1 MCHDSCP
8 KPVSGGAPLT
18 ETMTTVSREDAEIPV
33 LLVRP
38 EGDAPA
44 PGIVLIHDIHG
55 ANDFY
60 HDVAR
65 RLALAGYAVALP
77 NLFHREGPPEGEG
90 RQAVMAR
97 SQEAKQANQLGDL
110 EAVATWLTGQEG
122 CDGSFGVIGFCM
134 GGTLTY
140 LLAARQPRPAAGV
153 AFYGFPAKAATENA
167 PIRPLDAAEIA
178 AISSPLLGLWGEH
191 DTGVGMDNVEA
202 YVNALAA
209 AGKPFDHV
217 IYPDVGHGFL
227 TFAED
232 SPAYAASRDAWD
244 RAIAFLDD
252 HLKVGGAA
260 S

>member
-18 ETMTTVSREDAEIPV
+18 ESMTTVSNEDAEIPV

-38 EGDAPA
+38 ERDSVA

-65 RLALAGYAVALP
+65 RLALAGYLVALP
-77 NLFHREGPPEGEG
+77 DLFHREGPPSGEG
-90 RQAVMAR
+90 RQAIMAR
-97 SQEAKQANQLGDL
+97 SQKAKQANQLGDL
-110 EAVATWLTGQEG
+110 EAIATWLTGQEG

-140 LLAARQPRPAAGV
+140 LMAAREPRPAAGV
-153 AFYGFPAKAATENA
+153 AFYGFPAKAATTNA
-167 PIRPLDAAEIA
+167 PIRPIDEAEVAALA
-178 AISSPLLGLWGEH
+178 TPLLGLWGEH
-191 DTGVGMDNVEA
+191 DTGVGMDNVAA
-202 YVNALAA
+202 YASALAA
-209 AGKPFDHV
+209 AGKELDDV

-227 TFAED
+227 TFDEE
-232 SPAYAASRDAWD
+232 SPAYASSRDAWD
-244 RAIAFLDD
+244 RALAFLDG
-252 HLKVGGAA
+252 HLKDG
-260 S
+260 SRTS

>member
-1 MCHDSCP
+1 
-8 KPVSGGAPLT
+8 
-18 ETMTTVSREDAEIPV
+18 
-33 LLVRP
+33 
-38 EGDAPA
+38 
-44 PGIVLIHDIHG
+44 VLIHDING

-65 RLALAGYAVALP
+65 RLAQAGYAVALP

-110 EAVATWLTGQEG
+110 EAVATWLTGHEG
-122 CDGSFGVIGFCM
+122 CDGNFGVIGFCM

-140 LLAARQPRPAAGV
+140 LMAAREPRPTAGV
-153 AFYGFPAKAATENA
+153 AFYGFPAKAATANA
-167 PIRPLDAAEIA
+167 PIRPIDEAEVAAVNA
-178 AISSPLLGLWGEH
+178 PLLGLWGEH

-202 YVNALAA
+202 YTSALAA
-209 AGKPFDHV
+209 AGKPLDHV

-227 TFAED
+227 TFDEE

-244 RAIAFLDD
+244 RARAFLEGHMKD
-252 HLKVGGAA
+252 GSRA